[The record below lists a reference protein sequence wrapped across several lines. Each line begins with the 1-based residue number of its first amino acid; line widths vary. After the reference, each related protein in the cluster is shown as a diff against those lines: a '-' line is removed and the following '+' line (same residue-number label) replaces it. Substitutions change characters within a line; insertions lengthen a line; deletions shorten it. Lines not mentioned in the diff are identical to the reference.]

1 MPQKLRFLEEALDPI
16 NDAEGRLTTHLYPNA
31 DHGWDRRNS
40 KIYEYNEEVD
50 KDSTQRTL
58 AFFEKYLKK

>member
-1 MPQKLRFLEEALDPI
+1 MIKSD
-16 NDAEGRLTTHLYPNA
+16 DAPLTTHLYPNA

-40 KIYEYNEEVD
+40 KLYEYNEEVD

-58 AFFEKYLKK
+58 DFFEKYLKK